1 MIRRLEWRANKL
13 DGPGYLMPNC
23 VDDLRDAITTLREL
37 QAKVDDILS
46 AVKRDDIGYIQSVY
60 LGYADDGMP
69 PITLDREVE
78 D

>member
-1 MIRRLEWRANKL
+1 VVANFDRTL
-13 DGPGYLMPNC
+13 
-23 VDDLRDAITTLREL
+23 LRERKL